1 MAIWGR
7 NAPDSAALLGATEPH
22 LNSSDLVAITL
33 AANKSIAN
41 FKVDTSWDAADHPEN
56 WYGRSDHLPYA
67 QANVPAI
74 FYHFITPDYHTPFD
88 SPDKIDYVKLTKT
101 QWIYETG
108 WRVAQSAK
116 RPALTIEIKK

>member
-1 MAIWGR
+1 LLAIPPLLSSIAAVLNGDMIGR
-7 NAPDSAALLGATEPH
+7 NAPDSALLGATEPH

-33 AANKSIAN
+33 AANSIAN

-74 FYHFITPDYHTPFD
+74 FLPLYYTLTTIPF
-88 SPDKIDYVKLTKT
+88 
-101 QWIYETG
+101 
-108 WRVAQSAK
+108 R
-116 RPALTIEIKK
+116 

>member
-1 MAIWGR
+1 VGSRYFVSHPTVELSSIAAVLNGDMMGR

-56 WYGRSDHLPYA
+56 WYWKRSSSYA

-74 FYHFITPDYHTPFD
+74 FFTTLLHPDYHT
-88 SPDKIDYVKLTKT
+88 L
-101 QWIYETG
+101 
-108 WRVAQSAK
+108 
-116 RPALTIEIKK
+116 